1 MMRRWEQLSG
11 EEHNAICEMLFGVI
25 SFKMSVFIE
34 EVLNIY
40 LGDSRRSISDF
51 GCSEV
56 EIVLAVFLKL
66 MWRNAPSAVCSMF
79 FEKLGQPS
87 RRSLKLLAS
96 LVQCMKMNNSTD
108 FSIPSSMQKECMDA
122 YFNEG
127 FKQVRSPHC
136 PSLMRRLPSG

>member
-1 MMRRWEQLSG
+1 MG
-11 EEHNAICEMLFGVI
+11 
-25 SFKMSVFIE
+25 
-34 EVLNIY
+34 EVLNAY

-56 EIVLAVFLKL
+56 EVVLAVFLKL
-66 MWRNAPSAVCSMF
+66 MWKDAPSAVCSML

-96 LVQCMKMNNSTD
+96 LVQCMKMNNSAD
-108 FSIPSSMQKECMDA
+108 FAIPSSIQAECMEA

-127 FKQVRSPHC
+127 FKQVRPLL
-136 PSLMRRLPSG
+136 SLFNR